1 MRKLSRKESREKI
14 KRVIKMHTFQLYL
27 FVAIGGAVGASMRYF
42 ILQIATNLLGKSFPF
57 GTLVVNVLGS
67 FLLGLLYAFIQQDDG
82 DNTGFRV
89 LVGIGLLGA
98 FTTFST
104 FSLDTVLLIQQGE
117 IIKAWLNVFFNVT
130 ICLISVWLALLI
142 FKG

>member
-1 MRKLSRKESREKI
+1 
-14 KRVIKMHTFQLYL
+14 MHTFQVYL
-27 FVAIGGAVGASMRYF
+27 FVAMGGAIGASMRYL
-42 ILQIATNLLGKSFPF
+42 IVQISTNLLGKGFPF

-67 FLLGLLYAFIQQDDG
+67 FLLGILYAFMQQDNG
-82 DNTGFRV
+82 ENAGLRA

-104 FSLDTVLLIQQGE
+104 FSLDTVLLIQHGE
-117 IIKAWLNVFFNVT
+117 IIKASLNVFFNVT
-130 ICLISVWLALLI
+130 VCIISVWLALLI